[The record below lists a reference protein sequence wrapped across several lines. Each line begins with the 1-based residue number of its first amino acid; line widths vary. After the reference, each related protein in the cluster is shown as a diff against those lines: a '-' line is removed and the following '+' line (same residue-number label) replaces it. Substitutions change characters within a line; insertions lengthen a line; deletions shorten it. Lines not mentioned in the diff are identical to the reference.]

1 MNEDKEKLK
10 ARLEEEYRKDQE
22 IRQTLNKKYD
32 DKNPRKI
39 SMIKSF
45 NFAVEGIIYSLMSQ
59 RNMRIHY
66 LFALCALFSSLFF
79 ELTRIEMALLFL
91 TVTFVVVAEMVNTAI
106 ESAVDLTTTEY
117 SPLAK
122 IAKDVAAGAV
132 LVSAVNAIAMGY
144 LLFFDKLNPI
154 TINVLTKIRRQGTH
168 VTFVGIILILIVVVG
183 IKTYAKSGTAFQG
196 GIVSG
201 HAALGFGLATSISL
215 LSEDPLIATMSFMMA
230 ALVGQSRIE
239 GKIHTLREVIFGAIT
254 GTLVIILM
262 FKLFKI

>member
-1 MNEDKEKLK
+1 MNETKEELK
-10 ARLEEEYRKDQE
+10 ARLEAEFQKDQE
-22 IRQTLNKKYD
+22 IKKRLSRKYSD
-32 DKNPRKI
+32 LDPRKI
-39 SMIKSF
+39 SLIKSF
-45 NFAVEGIIYSLMSQ
+45 NYAVEGIIYSLSSQ

-66 LFALCALFSSLFF
+66 IIALFVLVASLFF
-79 ELTRIEMALLFL
+79 DLTRIELSVLFISI
-91 TVTFVVVAEMVNTAI
+91 TFVVVAEMFNTAI

-132 LVSAVNAIAMGY
+132 LISVINAVGMGY

-154 TINVLTKIRRQGTH
+154 TINVLTKIRRQGIH
-168 VTFVGIILILIVVVG
+168 VTFVGILIILMLVVA
-183 IKTYAKSGTAFQG
+183 IKTYAKSGTPFQG

-201 HAALGFGLATSISL
+201 HAALGFGLATSIAL
-215 LSEDPLIATMSFMMA
+215 LSEDALITTMAFIMA

-239 GKIHTLREVIFGAIT
+239 GKIHSLREVVFGAVT
-254 GTLVIILM
+254 GILVIIFM